1 MQQPQQQAASSS
13 SGRKPQDSGTLTRED
28 FDGGPVSIDE
38 IEPGLFLGKNLAFLI
53 RRNPCVTLAS
63 LPGNLTAATHM
74 ETLRSFKISH
84 ILTLDSVPL
93 PQHIL
98 EASFLTT
105 KYIQS
110 ELTIPNDIIRMVVT
124 LVSLQLLTCRAK
136 TSCSTSRAV
145 WSSSVRLWSSRAM
158 SWCTATSG

>member
-1 MQQPQQQAASSS
+1 MEQQPHARASSS
-13 SGRKPQDSGTLTRED
+13 TAGGKPQDSGVLTRED

-38 IEPGLFLGKNLAFLI
+38 VDTGLFLGKKL
-53 RRNPCVTLAS
+53 CSAS
-63 LPGNLTAATHM
+63 LHGFFNILHFAHVGNLTAATHM
-74 ETLRSFKISH
+74 ETLRSFKITH

-110 ELTIPNDIIRMVVT
+110 KPIN
-124 LVSLQLLTCRAK
+124 Q
-136 TSCSTSRAV
+136 
-145 WSSSVRLWSSRAM
+145 
-158 SWCTATSG
+158 